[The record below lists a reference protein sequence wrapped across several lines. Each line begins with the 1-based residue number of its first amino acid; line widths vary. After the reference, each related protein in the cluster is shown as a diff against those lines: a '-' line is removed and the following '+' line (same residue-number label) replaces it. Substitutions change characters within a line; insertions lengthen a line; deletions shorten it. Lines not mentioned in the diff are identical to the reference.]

1 MDPWGV
7 VHDSPGTAS
16 RHTPCRKMVCTLH
29 TIMRA
34 AGCARVGRE
43 YARAHAWPRPWR
55 PCGIYIGVGKGGRAP
70 MTGGAACCYS
80 NCSRISSAMFLGED
94 WKIGC
99 RREEGV
105 DFLKIVVYR
114 IMIGW
119 SSFRVDWMIYTT
131 LNLKN
136 CIDILQSLF
145 SKRNLLINNGETT
158 LNF

>member
-99 RREEGV
+99 RREEGSR
-105 DFLKIVVYR
+105 F
-114 IMIGW
+114 
-119 SSFRVDWMIYTT
+119 
-131 LNLKN
+131 LKN
-136 CIDILQSLF
+136 CSLPNYDRMIKF
-145 SKRNLLINNGETT
+145 SSRLDDLYDVEFEKLYWYLRVSLL
-158 LNF
+158 